1 MLSWN
6 YTGIYT
12 CITNMLY
19 NLNLYYVIV
28 NYISLKIKSSGNVSA
43 LSRLTAAGDRHNF
56 PGNNEQKSSGVEKGF

>member
-1 MLSWN
+1 MLFWN

-28 NYISLKIKSSGNVSA
+28 NYILLKIKSSGKVNGLCQSYYNW
-43 LSRLTAAGDRHNF
+43 G
-56 PGNNEQKSSGVEKGF
+56 